1 MFKRWFSSK
10 KREEISQPH
19 FRDLRS
25 QQNQDLSGSKQQ
37 RLHKD
42 LQEIAKLKKTMQLP
56 KKFAQ
61 SVIELEIQCERP
73 DATKEHV
80 KKLMDLYTVNN

>member
-42 LQEIAKLKKTMQLP
+42 LQEIAKLKKTM
-56 KKFAQ
+56 
-61 SVIELEIQCERP
+61 
-73 DATKEHV
+73 
-80 KKLMDLYTVNN
+80 